1 MNFKLPKTIE
11 NTTFRKTIFG
21 VGDIELNFNFKLAP
35 NFEIS
40 LGHKYGYY
48 DINSLAF
55 QENIEGQIEMLNPF
69 LEFSYI
75 NSLSNRVFFDIG
87 IKGGYNISFT
97 SSTNCS
103 DRYTQNSYRI
113 EPELGIYM
121 LSSDLLSF
129 GLIFSYNIWFAEF
142 GPEHLCMTSISGMN
156 ASESRGFYQTF
167 CAGLGFK
174 TYLPSKTN

>member
-1 MNFKLPKTIE
+1 MKHYFTYLLLTVSSFSFSQQNKFLDKFSLGMNFKLPKTIE
-11 NTTFRKTIFG
+11 NTTFRKTIYG

-55 QENIEGQIEMLNPF
+55 QENIEGQMEMLNPF

-97 SSTNCS
+97 RQPIALTVIPKIHTGLNPNLEFTCS
-103 DRYTQNSYRI
+103 AQIYFL
-113 EPELGIYM
+113 LG
-121 LSSDLLSF
+121 
-129 GLIFSYNIWFAEF
+129 
-142 GPEHLCMTSISGMN
+142 
-156 ASESRGFYQTF
+156 
-167 CAGLGFK
+167 
-174 TYLPSKTN
+174 